1 MTQAYK
7 RPDERR
13 RASRRQRSDAMFWRP
28 TRSADFQMAWLLEE
42 SDDGFAFAWRG
53 DAVPPIGSII
63 EVRLDAT
70 AATDAPEHAVM
81 RRVIRAHDD
90 LTIIAAERSRS
101 MLFPRAAA

>member
-1 MTQAYK
+1 ML
-7 RPDERR
+7 
-13 RASRRQRSDAMFWRP
+13 WRP
-28 TRSADFQMAWLLEE
+28 SRNAEFQMAWLLEE

-63 EVRLDAT
+63 EVRLDV
-70 AATDAPEHAVM
+70 AAASDCPEQAVT

-90 LTIIAAERSRS
+90 LTIIAAQRSRS